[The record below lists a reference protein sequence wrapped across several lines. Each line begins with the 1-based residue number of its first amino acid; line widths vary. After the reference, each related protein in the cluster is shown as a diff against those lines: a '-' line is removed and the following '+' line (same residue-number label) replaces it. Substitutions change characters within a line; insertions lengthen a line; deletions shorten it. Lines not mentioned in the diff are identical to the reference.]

1 MTRVVSV
8 LICFFLLYAGAAQAA
23 CLHNDRKGH
32 RFETRGGDQH
42 GTSRDSGSHDHSDAD
57 VHCPDLRFQ
66 SGPISGA
73 SLAASLPFAGNLRV
87 LKSLG
92 TIWQSEITATDLW
105 LRSLF
110 WRALSLHPSIGL
122 SRHILLSV
130 LRI

>member
-1 MTRVVSV
+1 MTRVAAF
-8 LICFFLLYAGAAQAA
+8 LISFFLVYAGAAQAA
-23 CLHNDRKGH
+23 CPRNDHNH
-32 RFETRGGDQH
+32 HEFSVSVGDH
-42 GTSRDSGSHDHSDAD
+42 VTSQDSGSHDHSDAD
-57 VHCPDLRFQ
+57 VHCSDLSFQ
-66 SGPISGA
+66 SAVASGA